1 MLDDAPG
8 EALGRL
14 LDLPFVDAGRDG
26 LVVHEA
32 VRDAISA
39 FVRGTNPVRHRTYRR
54 AAWRELRSEVGDA
67 GPGDLWRY
75 TADMLYLIENPV
87 VREAFFPSGAQ
98 PLAVE
103 PARPADGD
111 AIAAIAER
119 HEPPEAAAQLRSWL
133 DEAPGSFSVVRDRD
147 GVVVGFFSLLDTALI
162 RRARAFSDPVVDS
175 WAQHLLDNPLPR
187 GQVALALRRWLDS
200 ERGELPCAVQ
210 AACWLDV
217 KRTYMA
223 LRPALRRMY
232 VVVQD
237 VPTYWPVV
245 EKLGFRPIAEEPIM
259 VGGAAYSSV
268 ALDFGPGSVDGWL
281 AELVGAE
288 LGVSDDLVS
297 DESARELSVRG
308 ARVALT
314 PLEFGLFE
322 CLRHREGKAVTRAE
336 LLREV
341 WGTDFTGG
349 SNVVD
354 AVVRS
359 LRQKLGASAVVVET
373 VRGTGYR
380 LRSDWRVQL
389 R

>member
-1 MLDDAPG
+1 
-8 EALGRL
+8 
-14 LDLPFVDAGRDG
+14 
-26 LVVHEA
+26 
-32 VRDAISA
+32 
-39 FVRGTNPVRHRTYRR
+39 
-54 AAWRELRSEVGDA
+54 
-67 GPGDLWRY
+67 
-75 TADMLYLIENPV
+75 
-87 VREAFFPSGAQ
+87 
-98 PLAVE
+98 
-103 PARPADGD
+103 
-111 AIAAIAER
+111 
-119 HEPPEAAAQLRSWL
+119 
-133 DEAPGSFSVVRDRD
+133 
-147 GVVVGFFSLLDTALI
+147 
-162 RRARAFSDPVVDS
+162 
-175 WAQHLLDNPLPR
+175 
-187 GQVALALRRWLDS
+187 
-200 ERGELPCAVQ
+200 
-210 AACWLDV
+210 
-217 KRTYMA
+217 
-223 LRPALRRMY
+223 
-232 VVVQD
+232 
-237 VPTYWPVV
+237 
-245 EKLGFRPIAEEPIM
+245 M

-288 LGVSDDLVS
+288 LGVADDLVS

-349 SNVVD
+349 SNIVD

-380 LRSDWRVQL
+380 LRSDWRGQL